1 MDPQRLMDFVTNAMS
16 NAPEVQKAHPWQEGT
31 TRPYGVQITFAT
43 GAEMWCGVVA
53 AAPPGGYSEKPTT
66 EAPPAEIAVPDL
78 LQGGKVTPLTAEA
91 FIAATLN
98 NAGNDEIKRVYAY
111 SAGATP
117 TSPTAHPGVG
127 LEFHDGGRGFL
138 PFVHTARAG
147 QGKGNRAFDLQDA
160 F

>member
-1 MDPQRLMDFVTNAMS
+1 MEFVANTLAK
-16 NAPEVQKAHPWQEGT
+16 APEVTRTEVWQEGT
-31 TRPYGVQITFAT
+31 TRPYGVQVTFVT

-53 AAPPGGYSEKPTT
+53 AAPPGGYSDKPTT
-66 EAPPAEIAVPDL
+66 DVPRAEQPVPEL
-78 LQGGKVTPLTAEA
+78 LQGGKITPLTAEA
-91 FIAATLN
+91 YIAATLN
-98 NAGNDEIKRVYAY
+98 NAGNSEIKRVYAY

-138 PFVHTARAG
+138 PFIHTARPG